1 MLVPGVERTAA
12 GVMDIA
18 VEEFCDFLSLRALPG
33 WIIDQIRVGSEEECA
48 LAQPSG
54 GKFFTDIGLAKLGI
68 AHPLHRRRILRE
80 LECLNQIKHPESLAA
95 KSGCTSRPTTP
106 SECSQALRDL
116 QQLCLKRPQRSARR
130 RSFEQDMR
138 WPFLLIECFPQ
149 NIKNTGSKAATEL
162 SDHATRGEN
171 SHARRRQMKAS
182 TLFGASDSTDT
193 QAEAPVTAQSTQRSS
208 AAAED
213 QQKVENSGRLDGAE
227 HVAEIEEPEEVEEE
241 EEGDVMGWEAWLQSR
256 LHSWGMLS
264 LVDDVLHAACK
275 GNLSVCT
282 DMMDKVAM
290 HGSEF
295 QQSLAKTP
303 LPSYIHA
310 ALVLPPHVV
319 APANIWDWLLWRLD
333 LLEEAEYR
341 ITTLL
346 GKASNLLDS
355 IMGASGRGPMR
366 TDSVKQSST
375 DRRRTVNVKKLM
387 QVQGMLLQA
396 PETPARSNSNQP
408 SRNNSVGSQAPARSS
423 SVNSNTDGA
432 SEKSGPKM
440 SGFQRFKRIASLV
453 LSHVRAK
460 KQDGL
465 VLNTKLLTCISMQT
479 KVTQTQDEL
488 ASLLK
493 EVDEWP
499 PLISQS
505 RSVCEE
511 MRGRLREASQTL
523 FERFVDLRQH
533 IEVELREVTL
543 GDQGIVDCPQLEG
556 KIIDTQRELSSS
568 LLLGDFAL
576 QRADQLGV
584 SLRAQGIEPPPNPWE
599 GCVQL
604 VEPPWEASF
613 LRALRKLEPLKRNLN
628 VRRQGTTYVD
638 SVLHSTSE
646 NRRSLKTPP
655 KQLRAGLSIP
665 EDLLARLSAR

>member
-1 MLVPGVERTAA
+1 
-12 GVMDIA
+12 MDVA
-18 VEEFCDFLSLRALPG
+18 VEEVCDFLSLRALPG
-33 WIIDQIRVGSEEECA
+33 WIIQQIRIGSEEECA
-48 LAQPSG
+48 PAQPSG
-54 GKFFTDIGLAKLGI
+54 EKLFTDHGLAKLGI

-80 LECLNQIKHPESLAA
+80 LECLNQIKHPESVAA

-116 QQLCLKRPQRSARR
+116 RDLQQLCLKRPRRSARR

-149 NIKNTGSKAATEL
+149 NTQNTGSKAATEP
-162 SDHATRGEN
+162 SDYASRGEN

-208 AAAED
+208 AAGD
-213 QQKVENSGRLDGAE
+213 QQKAELYGHLDGAE
-227 HVAEIEEPEEVEEE
+227 HVPEIEEPEEEEE
-241 EEGDVMGWEAWLQSR
+241 EDDVMGWDAWLQSR

-264 LVDDVLHAACK
+264 LVDDVLQAACT

-303 LPSYIHA
+303 LPSYIHT

-319 APANIWDWLLWRLD
+319 SPANIWDWLLWRLD

-355 IMGASGRGPMR
+355 IMGASGRGPIR
-366 TDSVKQSST
+366 TDSVKQSAT

-387 QVQGMLLQA
+387 QVQGMLTLQA

-408 SRNNSVGSQAPARSS
+408 SRNNSVGSQPPGRSS

-440 SGFQRFKRIASLV
+440 SGFQRFKKIASLV

-460 KQDGL
+460 KQDGM

-488 ASLLK
+488 AALLK

-505 RSVCEE
+505 RGACEE

-604 VEPPWEASF
+604 VEPPWEGSF

-628 VRRQGTTYVD
+628 VRRQGTTAFVD
-638 SVLHSTSE
+638 VLHSASE
-646 NRRSLKTPP
+646 KRRSLKTPP